1 MKEKQFKHN
10 TKDSQSI
17 TRKGN
22 KQEGKKKKT
31 YKTIKKM
38 PVRIYISVIVL
49 NVNGLNAWTK
59 RQKLAEQEKYISY
72 LQETYFIS
80 NDTYRLKV
88 REWRKAFHANGDQK
102 KAGVAILI
110 SEKIGFII
118 KTVTRAKEG
127 LFIMINGS
135 IQKKI

>member
-49 NVNGLNAWTK
+49 NVNGLNA
-59 RQKLAEQEKYISY
+59 
-72 LQETYFIS
+72 
-80 NDTYRLKV
+80 
-88 REWRKAFHANGDQK
+88 
-102 KAGVAILI
+102 
-110 SEKIGFII
+110 
-118 KTVTRAKEG
+118 
-127 LFIMINGS
+127 
-135 IQKKI
+135 